1 MDGAILVSSC
11 KAFFPGPESFL
22 WFLSA
27 SRPIFQHLPREAAA
41 VLPCWCC
48 PIQPSPCPT
57 GGCSHPPAHGSSFL
71 AARRGPVTAL
81 RFTNTSS
88 LSPPPLL
95 HFLHMKEGE
104 KKKKEKSEEKKS
116 THSRLCHWSSPC
128 QVFLDCS
135 IACLWIAPEPLGSLP
150 SMEYSSSVWAKLHRW
165 RDVNGFMLRGGHPL
179 LCMAMGCPCAPLL
192 GAAVVEMGW
201 GETPPSYLGMPSPC
215 CHDARHQTHL

>member
-1 MDGAILVSSC
+1 MAHFNPWSPVDFTLGPPVPAQRSFDWCPIAFPCVFHLPSRAQTLLQPWAQSQRCVISLTDGMDGAILVSSC

-27 SRPIFQHLPREAAA
+27 SRPIFQHLPREAAT

-48 PIQPSPCPT
+48 PIRPSPCPT
-57 GGCSHPPAHGSSFL
+57 GGCSLLPPSPQQLLL

-95 HFLHMKEGE
+95 HLLHIKE
-104 KKKKEKSEEKKS
+104 KKKRKAL
-116 THSRLCHWSSPC
+116 HSRLCHWSSPC

-135 IACLWIAPEPLGSLP
+135 MPLDCSRASGIAPIHG
-150 SMEYSSSVWAKLHRW
+150 V
-165 RDVNGFMLRGGHPL
+165 
-179 LCMAMGCPCAPLL
+179 
-192 GAAVVEMGW
+192 
-201 GETPPSYLGMPSPC
+201 
-215 CHDARHQTHL
+215 

>member
-1 MDGAILVSSC
+1 ML
-11 KAFFPGPESFL
+11 
-22 WFLSA
+22 
-27 SRPIFQHLPREAAA
+27 
-41 VLPCWCC
+41 VLPHSAQ
-48 PIQPSPCPT
+48 PVSHQGLLPPPSPRQLL
-57 GGCSHPPAHGSSFL
+57 L

-95 HFLHMKEGE
+95 HLLHMKEEE

-135 IACLWIAPEPLGSLP
+135 IACLWIAPEPPGSLP
-150 SMEYSSSVWAKLHRW
+150 SMEYSSSVRAKLHRW

-179 LCMAMGCPCAPLL
+179 LCVAMGCPCALLL

-201 GETPPSYLGMPSPC
+201 GEMPPSFLGMPSPC